1 MRKRVTLF
9 IIDTV
14 DDRILMIHRY
24 RDDKDYYIM
33 PGGGV
38 EDGETL
44 IEAAYREA
52 DEETGLTIELGEFL
66 WKRPFS
72 TPMSNGTIIDQ
83 MEYAY
88 LVTQFNG
95 TPCLSG
101 PEFERQSETNIYRL
115 EWMPLA
121 EFPNRVVYPS
131 GMNKGLLLNALNNG
145 REKQ

>member
-9 IIDTV
+9 VVDTIE
-14 DDRILMIHRY
+14 DRILMIHRH
-24 RDDKDYYIM
+24 RDGREYYIV

-38 EDGETL
+38 EEGETE

-52 DEETGLTIELGEFL
+52 DEETGLEIELGELL

-95 TPCLSG
+95 TPRLSG
-101 PEFERQSETNIYRL
+101 PEFERQTDTNIYTL
-115 EWMPLA
+115 EWMSLA
-121 EFPNRVVYPS
+121 EFPNQVVYPS
-131 GMNKGLLLNALNNG
+131 GMNKALLLNALNG
-145 REKQ
+145 QEKQ

>member
-14 DDRILMIHRY
+14 YDRILMIHRH
-24 RDDKDYYIM
+24 RNGEEYYIM

-44 IEAAYREA
+44 TEAAYREA
-52 DEETGLTIELGEFL
+52 DEETGLEIVLGELL
-66 WKRPFS
+66 WKRPFT

-83 MEYAY
+83 MEYAF
-88 LVTQFNG
+88 LITQFSG
-95 TPCLSG
+95 TPRLSG
-101 PEFERQSETNIYRL
+101 PEFERQTETNMYNL

-121 EFPNRVVYPS
+121 EFPNQVVYPS
-131 GMNKGLLLNALNNG
+131 GMN
-145 REKQ
+145 REKLLEAISEQ

>member
-14 DDRILMIHRY
+14 DDRILMIHRH
-24 RDDKDYYIM
+24 RNGEEYYIM

-44 IEAAYREA
+44 TEAAYREA
-52 DEETGLTIELGEFL
+52 DEETGLEIVLGELL

-83 MEYAY
+83 MEYAF
-88 LVTQFNG
+88 LITQFSG
-95 TPCLSG
+95 TPRLSG
-101 PEFERQSETNIYRL
+101 PEFERQTETNMYNL

-121 EFPNRVVYPS
+121 EFPNQVVYPS
-131 GMNKGLLLNALNNG
+131 GMN
-145 REKQ
+145 REKLLEAISEQ